1 MCKSNH
7 RLNLDMAQTRK
18 VQPRDKSWGC
28 LRRCFLLPHLRAPRG
43 RDPASRAQALVP
55 CWHRLEDGILPPS
68 GQALGKC
75 RGLVCLWRNSE
86 VEVSAHLPSL
96 RSPEPLYTKQPP
108 QSGLHFR
115 EAVSVEAASRDF
127 SMCFQVKS
135 KPFQLCQETAPPS
148 PLWLSPG
155 VGAGSWGC
163 RAVSSHTPLPQTSH
177 PGPDTLSH
185 PSPTPPDEAQK
196 RALNW
201 SWGVGRGTRKDLI
214 PWMSLMAPAL
224 PQSTTGQDWGPV
236 LAGQL
241 HTSPLSL
248 ENPSPIFLSSSE
260 KRCVCVC
267 VLRLCVRHLS

>member
-7 RLNLDMAQTRK
+7 RLNLDMTKTRK

-28 LRRCFLLPHLRAPRG
+28 LRRCFLLPHLHAPRG
-43 RDPASRAQALVP
+43 RDPPSRAQASVP

-75 RGLVCLWRNSE
+75 RGFVCLWQNSG

-135 KPFQLCQETAPPS
+135 KPFQLGQETAPPS
-148 PLWLSPG
+148 PLCLLESGLG
-155 VGAGSWGC
+155 VGA
-163 RAVSSHTPLPQTSH
+163 V
-177 PGPDTLSH
+177 GPC
-185 PSPTPPDEAQK
+185 PSTRPFPRPPTPGLTPCP
-196 RALNW
+196 
-201 SWGVGRGTRKDLI
+201 I
-214 PWMSLMAPAL
+214 HPPP
-224 PQSTTGQDWGPV
+224 PQ
-236 LAGQL
+236 
-241 HTSPLSL
+241 
-248 ENPSPIFLSSSE
+248 
-260 KRCVCVC
+260 
-267 VLRLCVRHLS
+267 LRLRREP